1 VIAIA
6 DPAYARR
13 VATYGPAAD
22 ERPTSVRRAAAA
34 WTRELDVEALREL
47 RARLRSGAALR
58 DLAVVDAAERLQ
70 EAERLRQ
77 QVETIARQQGAPSR
91 GPGRLERAASYLAR
105 TEARPVGAERNP
117 TAWRA
122 VLLTVRGFALA
133 EGEALD
139 LLGREY
145 APRCSPPLTRADL
158 RGMVRRALRA
168 SRPPWGCKLEE
179 RVDR

>member
-1 VIAIA
+1 MIAIA

-22 ERPTSVRRAAAA
+22 ERSTSVRRAAAA
-34 WTRELDVEALREL
+34 WTRELEAEALRDL
-47 RARLRSGAALR
+47 RARLRSGAAFR
-58 DLAVVDAAERLQ
+58 DLAIVEAVQRRQ
-70 EAERLRQ
+70 EAERLRR

-91 GPGRLERAASYLAR
+91 GPGRLERAASYCAR
-105 TEARPVGAERNP
+105 AEARPVGAERNP

-122 VLLTVRGFALA
+122 VLLVVRGFALT
-133 EGEALD
+133 EEEALD

-168 SRPPWGCKLEE
+168 AKPPWGCKLE
-179 RVDR
+179 DRR